1 MQLAGS
7 LEVVVVVVVVGHM
20 SWLSCAFFP
29 AVIVAVLLWI

>member
-7 LEVVVVVVVVGHM
+7 LEVVVVVGHM